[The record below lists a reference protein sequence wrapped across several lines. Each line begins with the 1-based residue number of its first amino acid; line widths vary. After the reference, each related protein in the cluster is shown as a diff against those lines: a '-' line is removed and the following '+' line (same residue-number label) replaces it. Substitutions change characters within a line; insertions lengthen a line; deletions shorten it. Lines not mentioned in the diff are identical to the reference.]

1 MTLLV
6 TIAFLLAVTGS
17 FLMLSLSPFSFLEG
31 LAAFVKPKNP
41 SMKTRIERSR
51 KNKQPRGLK
60 LLFMET
66 RETLRVTGKTGRFTA
81 LCILSMLLFVLGV
94 MIALTMKN
102 GYLVPVLAVGLCY
115 EVESDVLRMLVYYIL
130 SLMSVN
136 SPADSVLRAAFCHYP
151 ENYITLME
159 YYDPAEHGMEAYT
172 RK

>member
-1 MTLLV
+1 MALLV

-66 RETLRVTGKTGRFTA
+66 RETLRVTGKTGRFTV
-81 LCILSMLLFVLGV
+81 LCSCPCCCSCW
-94 MIALTMKN
+94 A
-102 GYLVPVLAVGLCY
+102 
-115 EVESDVLRMLVYYIL
+115 
-130 SLMSVN
+130 
-136 SPADSVLRAAFCHYP
+136 
-151 ENYITLME
+151 
-159 YYDPAEHGMEAYT
+159 
-172 RK
+172 